1 MAMAAPNPSK
11 QSFWQHHLQ
20 SWQASGLSQ
29 AAYCNQHQLKM
40 ATFGYWRS
48 KQTRASQSA
57 EVVHPALT
65 LVPVSRSSGCQ
76 LSPAVADVLV
86 MHSPG
91 GWRLDIPATLPLP
104 VLSQLLRAL
113 S

>member
-1 MAMAAPNPSK
+1 MAMVTANPSK
-11 QSFWQHHLQ
+11 QSYWQHHLQ
-20 SWQASGLSQ
+20 SWETSGLSQ
-29 AAYCNQHQLKM
+29 AAYCNHHQLKI

-48 KQTRASQSA
+48 KLVRAGRSA
-57 EVVHPALT
+57 EEARPALT
-65 LVPVSRSSGCQ
+65 LVPVSRSSGRQ
-76 LSPAVADVLV
+76 PSPAVADFLV

>member
-1 MAMAAPNPSK
+1 MAAQLAK
-11 QSFWQHHLQ
+11 QSFWQHHVQ

-29 AAYCNQHQLKM
+29 AAYCKHHQLKL

-48 KQTRASQSA
+48 KLSREVQPA
-57 EVVHPALT
+57 EEALPALT
-65 LVPVSRSSGCQ
+65 LVPVSQSSGRQ
-76 LSPAVADVLV
+76 QRLVVSDVLV

-104 VLSQLLRAL
+104 ILSQLLRAL
-113 S
+113 P